1 MSWTLLPNIITTNQ
15 EDEKPTGFFKTG
27 YTPQIFRNVKEI
39 GCQLLLPNTLS
50 HWEDLF
56 SSITWFDTVESN
68 SISFLNK
75 SYFTWHKSIAL
86 LKKQYGSHFKFK
98 SISHAFKRRF
108 GMQKILNTNP
118 VQLTTIFL
126 RQPTTRYT
134 RYQLFPFI
142 TIWDP
147 TLKHKRNHGGILKQF
162 ILYTRLKLLQRR
174 HRSDRRKKKQL
185 ILRSFLNPYFSQTST
200 SQIQ

>member
-1 MSWTLLPNIITTNQ
+1 MKSQPVSLKQAIPHNFIL
-15 EDEKPTGFFKTG
+15 FFL
-27 YTPQIFRNVKEI
+27 RNVKEI
-39 GCQLLLPNTLS
+39 GCQLLLPNMLS
-50 HWEDLF
+50 HWKDLF
-56 SSITWFDTVESN
+56 FSITWFDTVESN
-68 SISFLNK
+68 SKSFLNK

-118 VQLTTIFL
+118 MQLTTIFL

-174 HRSDRRKKKQL
+174 HRSDRREKK
-185 ILRSFLNPYFSQTST
+185 SS
-200 SQIQ
+200 